1 MTKKKLERRR
11 LTGDDKVRILMKLI
25 PMEDFEQVLDK
36 LERKQAEKLLILM
49 KEDDLGVPE
58 KITKVEAV
66 EVLTEFNEYMSRLVN
81 PDEVAMTDAM
91 QALIQQ
97 KLIEFNLVEE
107 QRLYGFDKLAEL
119 SVDQIINIIFKESQQ
134 ISAVILS
141 RLDSDKAVEVI
152 QKMNNEHR
160 TEILLYMGTSQN
172 ISREKLKEINDWLED
187 KIDES
192 VNKGTYDGAKEVAQI
207 LEGLTEDE
215 MTEQLELIEKINPD
229 LVKEIRGHILTF
241 NDILMLDDVTLYI
254 ILNEIDSSTIGLA
267 IRNLSQNLQEKALSA
282 LSENAR
288 QIAELE
294 LTGGNVSD
302 ADILAAQNVI
312 LATAREQEVN
322 GLVQLR
328 QD

>member
-1 MTKKKLERRR
+1 
-11 LTGDDKVRILMKLI
+11 MKLI

>member
-11 LTGDDKVRILMKLI
+11 LNGDDKVRILMKLI

-49 KEDDLGVPE
+49 KDDDQGVPE

-81 PDEVAMTDAM
+81 PDDVAMTDAM

-141 RLDSDKAVEVI
+141 RLDSDKTVEVI
-152 QKMNNEHR
+152 QKMSNKHR

-215 MTEQLELIEKINPD
+215 MLEQLELIGKTNPD
-229 LVKEIRGHILTF
+229 LVNEIRGHILTF
-241 NDILMLDDVTLYI
+241 NDILMLDDMTLYI
-254 ILNEIDSSTIGLA
+254 ILNEIDASTIGLA
-267 IRNLSQNLQEKALSA
+267 IRNLPPEKQEKALSS

-294 LTGGNVSD
+294 LTGGNVLD
-302 ADILAAQNVI
+302 VDILAAQNNI
-312 LATAREQEVN
+312 LATARDQEVN

-328 QD
+328 

>member
-11 LTGDDKVRILMKLI
+11 LSGDDKVRILMKLI

-141 RLDSDKAVEVI
+141 RLDSGKAVDVI

-192 VNKGTYDGAKEVAQI
+192 VNRGIYDGAKEVAQI

-241 NDILMLDDVTLYI
+241 NDILMLDDMTLYI
-254 ILNEIDSSTIGLA
+254 ILNEIDSSTIGIA
-267 IRNLSQNLQEKALSA
+267 IRNLSQNQQEKALSA

-294 LTGGNVSD
+294 LTGGNVLD
-302 ADILAAQNVI
+302 IDILAAQNMI

-328 QD
+328 QG

>member
-134 ISAVILS
+134 ISAV
-141 RLDSDKAVEVI
+141 
-152 QKMNNEHR
+152 
-160 TEILLYMGTSQN
+160 
-172 ISREKLKEINDWLED
+172 
-187 KIDES
+187 
-192 VNKGTYDGAKEVAQI
+192 
-207 LEGLTEDE
+207 
-215 MTEQLELIEKINPD
+215 
-229 LVKEIRGHILTF
+229 
-241 NDILMLDDVTLYI
+241 
-254 ILNEIDSSTIGLA
+254 LA
-267 IRNLSQNLQEKALSA
+267 IRDLSQNLQEKALSA

-294 LTGGNVSD
+294 LTGGNVLD

>member
-294 LTGGNVSD
+294 LTGGNVLD
-302 ADILAAQNVI
+302 ADILVAQNVI

>member
-192 VNKGTYDGAKEVAQI
+192 VNRGTYDGAKEVAQI

-267 IRNLSQNLQEKALSA
+267 IRDLSQNLQEKALSA

-294 LTGGNVSD
+294 LTGGNVLD

>member
-267 IRNLSQNLQEKALSA
+267 IRDLSQNLQEKALSA

-294 LTGGNVSD
+294 LTGGNVLD

>member
-1 MTKKKLERRR
+1 
-11 LTGDDKVRILMKLI
+11 
-25 PMEDFEQVLDK
+25 
-36 LERKQAEKLLILM
+36 
-49 KEDDLGVPE
+49 
-58 KITKVEAV
+58 
-66 EVLTEFNEYMSRLVN
+66 MSRLVN

-294 LTGGNVSD
+294 LTGGNVLD

>member
-192 VNKGTYDGAKEVAQI
+192 VNKGTYDGAREVAQI

-267 IRNLSQNLQEKALSA
+267 IRNLSQNQQEKALSA

-294 LTGGNVSD
+294 LTGGNVLD

>member
-11 LTGDDKVRILMKLI
+11 LNGDDKVRILMKLI

-141 RLDSDKAVEVI
+141 RLDSDKAVDVI

-192 VNKGTYDGAKEVAQI
+192 VNRGTYDGAKEVAQI

-241 NDILMLDDVTLYI
+241 NDILMLDDMTLYI
-254 ILNEIDSSTIGLA
+254 ILNEIDSSTIGIA
-267 IRNLSQNLQEKALSA
+267 IRNLSQNQQEKALSA

-294 LTGGNVSD
+294 LTGGNVLD
-302 ADILAAQNVI
+302 IDILAAQNMI

-328 QD
+328 QG

>member
-1 MTKKKLERRR
+1 
-11 LTGDDKVRILMKLI
+11 
-25 PMEDFEQVLDK
+25 
-36 LERKQAEKLLILM
+36 M

-294 LTGGNVSD
+294 LTGGNVLD

>member
-267 IRNLSQNLQEKALSA
+267 IRNLSQNQQEKALSA

-294 LTGGNVSD
+294 LTGGNVLD

>member
-11 LTGDDKVRILMKLI
+11 LNGDDKVRILMKLI

-49 KEDDLGVPE
+49 KDDDQGVPE

-81 PDEVAMTDAM
+81 PDDVAMTDAM

-141 RLDSDKAVEVI
+141 RLDSDKTVEVI
-152 QKMNNEHR
+152 QKMSNKHR

-215 MTEQLELIEKINPD
+215 MLEQLELIGKTHPD
-229 LVKEIRGHILTF
+229 LVNEIRGHILTF
-241 NDILMLDDVTLYI
+241 NDILMLDDMTLYI
-254 ILNEIDSSTIGLA
+254 ILNEIDASTIGLA
-267 IRNLSQNLQEKALSA
+267 IRNLPPEKQEKALSS

-294 LTGGNVSD
+294 LTGGNVLD
-302 ADILAAQNVI
+302 VDILAAQNNI
-312 LATAREQEVN
+312 LATARDQEVN

-328 QD
+328 

>member
-192 VNKGTYDGAKEVAQI
+192 VNRGTYDGAKEVAQI

-267 IRNLSQNLQEKALSA
+267 IRNLSQNQQEKALSA

-294 LTGGNVSD
+294 LTGGNVLD

>member
-1 MTKKKLERRR
+1 
-11 LTGDDKVRILMKLI
+11 
-25 PMEDFEQVLDK
+25 
-36 LERKQAEKLLILM
+36 M

-141 RLDSDKAVEVI
+141 RLDSGKAVDVI

-192 VNKGTYDGAKEVAQI
+192 VNRGIYDGAKEVAQI

-241 NDILMLDDVTLYI
+241 NDILMLDDMTLYI
-254 ILNEIDSSTIGLA
+254 ILNEIDSSTIGIA
-267 IRNLSQNLQEKALSA
+267 IRNLSQNQQEKALSA

-294 LTGGNVSD
+294 LTGGNVLD
-302 ADILAAQNVI
+302 IDILAAQNMI

-328 QD
+328 QG